1 MPHSDGRGHCPPG
14 GKGAR
19 KKGTKVIYTAHGFHF
34 FRGAPLKNWLLF
46 YPVEKYLSKYTD
58 CLITINSEDYALAHE
73 KKFRAG
79 KIYQVHGVGVELD
92 RFKAVDDE
100 EKARLRAEYGYDND
114 TFIMIYPADLS
125 VRKNQP
131 MLFDAL
137 QKIVQKNKNVKLLL
151 PGQPIRLEEYKQMV
165 AERGIAENVDFL
177 GYRRDINNLV
187 GLSDLSV
194 ASSFQEGL
202 PINLIEAMA
211 MGNPIVATDVRGNN
225 DAVEDG
231 VNGYLVPV
239 GDSGMMAEK
248 ILELM
253 NDREKLRTF
262 GENGLDMVRDFSTEN
277 VNREMLTIYSNL
289 GLI

>member
-1 MPHSDGRGHCPPG
+1 M
-14 GKGAR
+14 
-19 KKGTKVIYTAHGFHF
+19 
-34 FRGAPLKNWLLF
+34 
-46 YPVEKYLSKYTD
+46 
-58 CLITINSEDYALAHE
+58 
-73 KKFRAG
+73 
-79 KIYQVHGVGVELD
+79 
-92 RFKAVDDE
+92 
-100 EKARLRAEYGYDND
+100 
-114 TFIMIYPADLS
+114 
-125 VRKNQP
+125 
-131 MLFDAL
+131 
-137 QKIVQKNKNVKLLL
+137 

-231 VNGYLVPV
+231 VNGYLVSV

-277 VNREMLTIYSNL
+277 VNCEMLTIYSNL

>member
-1 MPHSDGRGHCPPG
+1 
-14 GKGAR
+14 
-19 KKGTKVIYTAHGFHF
+19 
-34 FRGAPLKNWLLF
+34 
-46 YPVEKYLSKYTD
+46 
-58 CLITINSEDYALAHE
+58 
-73 KKFRAG
+73 
-79 KIYQVHGVGVELD
+79 
-92 RFKAVDDE
+92 
-100 EKARLRAEYGYDND
+100 
-114 TFIMIYPADLS
+114 
-125 VRKNQP
+125 
-131 MLFDAL
+131 
-137 QKIVQKNKNVKLLL
+137 
-151 PGQPIRLEEYKQMV
+151 MV

-262 GENGLDMVRDFSTEN
+262 GENGLDMVKDFSTEN
-277 VNREMLTIYSNL
+277 VNREMLTIYGNL

>member
-1 MPHSDGRGHCPPG
+1 M
-14 GKGAR
+14 
-19 KKGTKVIYTAHGFHF
+19 
-34 FRGAPLKNWLLF
+34 
-46 YPVEKYLSKYTD
+46 
-58 CLITINSEDYALAHE
+58 
-73 KKFRAG
+73 
-79 KIYQVHGVGVELD
+79 
-92 RFKAVDDE
+92 
-100 EKARLRAEYGYDND
+100 
-114 TFIMIYPADLS
+114 
-125 VRKNQP
+125 
-131 MLFDAL
+131 
-137 QKIVQKNKNVKLLL
+137 KLLL

-231 VNGYLVPV
+231 INGYLVPV

-262 GENGLDMVRDFSTEN
+262 GENGLDMVRDFSTES
-277 VNREMLTIYSNL
+277 VNREMLTVYSNL

>member
-1 MPHSDGRGHCPPG
+1 M
-14 GKGAR
+14 
-19 KKGTKVIYTAHGFHF
+19 
-34 FRGAPLKNWLLF
+34 
-46 YPVEKYLSKYTD
+46 
-58 CLITINSEDYALAHE
+58 
-73 KKFRAG
+73 
-79 KIYQVHGVGVELD
+79 
-92 RFKAVDDE
+92 
-100 EKARLRAEYGYDND
+100 
-114 TFIMIYPADLS
+114 
-125 VRKNQP
+125 
-131 MLFDAL
+131 
-137 QKIVQKNKNVKLLL
+137 QKNKNVKLLL

-262 GENGLDMVRDFSTEN
+262 GENGLDMVRDFRPRMSTA
-277 VNREMLTIYSNL
+277 RC
-289 GLI
+289 

>member
-1 MPHSDGRGHCPPG
+1 MD
-14 GKGAR
+14 A
-19 KKGTKVIYTAHGFHF
+19 
-34 FRGAPLKNWLLF
+34 
-46 YPVEKYLSKYTD
+46 D
-58 CLITINSEDYALAHE
+58 
-73 KKFRAG
+73 
-79 KIYQVHGVGVELD
+79 
-92 RFKAVDDE
+92 
-100 EKARLRAEYGYDND
+100 EKARLRAEYGYDGD

-137 QKIVQKNKNVKLLL
+137 QKIAEKNKNVKLLL
-151 PGQPIRLEEYKQMV
+151 PGQPIRLEEYKRMIS
-165 AERGIAENVDFL
+165 ERGIADNVEFL

-202 PINLIEAMA
+202 PINIIEAMA
-211 MGNPIVATDVRGNN
+211 MGNAIVATDVRGNN

-239 GDSGMMAEK
+239 GDSDLMAEK

-262 GENGLDMVRDFSTEN
+262 GENGLDMVKDFSTEN
-277 VNREMLTIYSNL
+277 VNREMLTIYGNL
-289 GLI
+289 GLV

>member
-1 MPHSDGRGHCPPG
+1 MRI
-14 GKGAR
+14 R
-19 KKGTKVIYTAHGFHF
+19 KIVSGTPSQPRMTVYRSNKQIYVQFIDDLAGVTLATASSLDKEV
-34 FRGAPLKNWLLF
+34 A
-46 YPVEKYLSKYTD
+46 E
-58 CLITINSEDYALAHE
+58 AA
-73 KKFRAG
+73 AG
-79 KIYQVHGVGVELD
+79 KNKCEVAALVG
-92 RFKAVDDE
+92 
-100 EKARLRAEYGYDND
+100 
-114 TFIMIYPADLS
+114 
-125 VRKNQP
+125 
-131 MLFDAL
+131 
-137 QKIVQKNKNVKLLL
+137 KLA
-151 PGQPIRLEEYKQMV
+151 